1 MYPDA
6 RKVVD
11 KEQTEIMT
19 IDGVAA
25 YHTESAGVDTSL
37 DRPASTYSYN
47 LLYFVKIVWV
57 IGGCL

>member
-1 MYPDA
+1 MYTDA

-25 YHTESAGVDTSL
+25 YHTESAGVDSSL
-37 DRPASTYSYN
+37 DRPASMYSYN
-47 LLYFVKIVWV
+47 LVYFVEIVWV

>member
-6 RKVVD
+6 RNVVD

-25 YHTESAGVDTSL
+25 YHTESAGVDSSL
-37 DRPASTYSYN
+37 DRPASMYSYN
-47 LLYFVKIVWV
+47 LLYFAEIGWV